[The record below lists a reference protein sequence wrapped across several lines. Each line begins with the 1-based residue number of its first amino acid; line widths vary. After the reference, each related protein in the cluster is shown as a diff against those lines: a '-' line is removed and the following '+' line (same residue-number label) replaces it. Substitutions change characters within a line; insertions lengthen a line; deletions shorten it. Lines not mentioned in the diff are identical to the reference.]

1 MDIDEIRRINIRHLE
16 RVHGPALAKN
26 AGMSSSQFY
35 NLRDGA
41 KDSKTGRP
49 RGMRKET
56 AWRIE
61 DAAGVPRG
69 WLDAVHEEESNRLDS
84 PSDDEFA
91 MIPQLD
97 LSASCGHGCYEDH
110 VVVKGGL
117 AFKRSSL
124 ATFGVPEASARIIH
138 ACGGSME
145 PTIQD
150 GCVVLLN
157 ISDTEPREGRVYA
170 IVQPDGGLVLKRLV
184 RDYLPALGGQG
195 WVMRS
200 DNTDK
205 IKFPD
210 KILPPDDRTVIVG
223 RAVWNDNRL

>member
-1 MDIDEIRRINIRHLE
+1 MRTVEETRRLRLI
-16 RVHGPALAKN
+16 ALAAELGSQKML
-26 AGMSSSQFY
+26 ADRLECSSSQIGQY
-35 NLRDGA
+35 
-41 KDSKTGRP
+41 TGEHR
-49 RGMRKET
+49 RIGDKFARKVE
-56 AWRIE
+56 E
-61 DAAGVPRG
+61 KFGHAAGWMDQPIDV
-69 WLDAVHEEESNRLDS
+69 ERLDS
-84 PSDDEFA
+84 PDESDFA

-124 ATFGVPEASARIIH
+124 VAFGVPEASARVIH

-184 RDYLPALGGQG
+184 RDYLPTLGGQG

>member
-1 MDIDEIRRINIRHLE
+1 MRTVEETRRLRLIGLTAELGSQKLLADRLECSPSQLGQYAGGHRRIGDKFARKVE
-16 RVHGPALAKN
+16 EKFGHG
-26 AGMSSSQFY
+26 AGWMDQ
-35 NLRDGA
+35 
-41 KDSKTGRP
+41 P
-49 RGMRKET
+49 
-56 AWRIE
+56 IE
-61 DAAGVPRG
+61 DERLNSP
-69 WLDAVHEEESNRLDS
+69 EESD
-84 PSDDEFA
+84 FA

-97 LSASCGHGCYEDH
+97 LSASCGDGCYEDH

-124 ATFGVPEASARIIH
+124 AAFGVPEISARVIH

-184 RDYLPALGGQG
+184 RDYLPVLGGQG

-200 DNTDK
+200 DNADK